1 MSAHTEFILSILEQ
15 QRPLEQKKKE
25 VEMQLADLRG
35 SQGGFR
41 ENRAQILA
49 LNQELTKIIKKLAL
63 LHKAEVLATK
73 KAMEE
78 IEGGTYTITIDDVV
92 EVGGT
97 EDELGELEVLLSGL
111 TMKGGRVRKGK
122 GKSRKAKK
130 TRSRKIKS

>member
-1 MSAHTEFILSILEQ
+1 MSAHTEFIINILDE
-15 QRPLEQKKKE
+15 QRPLEQKKKDIE
-25 VEMQLADLRG
+25 IQLAELRG

-49 LNQELTKIIKKLAL
+49 LNQELTKIIKKLSI

-78 IEGGTYTITIDDVV
+78 IEGGKYTITLDDVI

-97 EDELGELEVLLSGL
+97 EDELGELDALLSGL
-111 TMKGGRVRKGK
+111 TMKGGRKRTRKQ
-122 GKSRKAKK
+122 RKAKK
-130 TRSRKIKS
+130 TRSRN

>member
-15 QRPLEQKKKE
+15 QRPLEQKKKDI
-25 VEMQLADLRG
+25 EMQLAALR
-35 SQGGFR
+35 SAGGFR
-41 ENRAQILA
+41 ENRAQLLA
-49 LNQELTKIIKKLAL
+49 LNQELTKVIKKLSI

-97 EDELGELEVLLSGL
+97 EDELGELQALLSGL
-111 TMKGGRVRKGK
+111 TMRGGRVRRSKAR
-122 GKSRKAKK
+122 KSRK
-130 TRSRKIKS
+130 TRRSRK

>member
-1 MSAHTEFILSILEQ
+1 MSAHTEFIISILEQ
-15 QRPLEQKKKE
+15 QKPLEQKKKDIE
-25 VEMQLADLRG
+25 IQLAELRG

-49 LNQELTKIIKKLAL
+49 LNQELTKVIKKLST

-78 IEGGTYTITIDDVV
+78 IEGGKYTITLDDVM

-97 EDELGELEVLLSGL
+97 EDELGELDALLSRL
-111 TMKGGRVRKGK
+111 SMMGGRKRKN
-122 GKSRKAKK
+122 RKTKK
-130 TRSRKIKS
+130 ARRSRKN

>member
-1 MSAHTEFILSILEQ
+1 MSAHTEFIISILDQ
-15 QRPLEQKKKE
+15 QKPLEQKKKDIE
-25 VEMQLADLRG
+25 IQLAELRG

-49 LNQELTKIIKKLAL
+49 LNQELTKVIKKLST

-78 IEGGTYTITIDDVV
+78 IEGGKYTITLDDVM

-97 EDELGELEVLLSGL
+97 EDELGELDALLSRL
-111 TMKGGRVRKGK
+111 SMMGGARKRRN
-122 GKSRKAKK
+122 RKTKK
-130 TRSRKIKS
+130 ARRSRKN

>member
-1 MSAHTEFILSILEQ
+1 MSAHTEFIISILDQ
-15 QRPLEQKKKE
+15 QKPLEQKKKDIE
-25 VEMQLADLRG
+25 IQLAELRG

-49 LNQELTKIIKKLAL
+49 LNQELTKVIKKLAV

-78 IEGGTYTITIDDVV
+78 IEGGTYTITLDDVM

-97 EDELGELEVLLSGL
+97 EDELGELDALLSRL
-111 TMKGGRVRKGK
+111 HLATRGGARK
-122 GKSRKAKK
+122 RKNRKTKK
-130 TRSRKIKS
+130 ARRSRKN

>member
-1 MSAHTEFILSILEQ
+1 MSAHTEFILSILEK

-78 IEGGTYTITIDDVV
+78 IEGRAYTITIDDVV

-97 EDELGELEVLLSGL
+97 EDELGELQALLSGL
-111 TMKGGRVRKGK
+111 TMKGGRKRTRKQ
-122 GKSRKAKK
+122 RKAKK
-130 TRSRKIKS
+130 TRSRKIKN

>member
-1 MSAHTEFILSILEQ
+1 MSAHTEFIISILEQ
-15 QRPLEQKKKE
+15 QKPLEQKKKDIE
-25 VEMQLADLRG
+25 IQLAELRG

-49 LNQELTKIIKKLAL
+49 LNQELTKVIKKLST

-78 IEGGTYTITIDDVV
+78 IEGGKYTITLDDVM

-97 EDELGELEVLLSGL
+97 EDELGELDALLSRL
-111 TMKGGRVRKGK
+111 SMIGGRKRRNRKTK
-122 GKSRKAKK
+122 KAR
-130 TRSRKIKS
+130 RSRKN

>member
-1 MSAHTEFILSILEQ
+1 MSAHTEFILSILEK

-78 IEGGTYTITIDDVV
+78 IEGATYTITIDDVV

-97 EDELGELEVLLSGL
+97 EDELGELQALLSGL
-111 TMKGGRVRKGK
+111 TMAGGRRKRTRK
-122 GKSRKAKK
+122 QRKAKK
-130 TRSRKIKS
+130 TRSRKIKN